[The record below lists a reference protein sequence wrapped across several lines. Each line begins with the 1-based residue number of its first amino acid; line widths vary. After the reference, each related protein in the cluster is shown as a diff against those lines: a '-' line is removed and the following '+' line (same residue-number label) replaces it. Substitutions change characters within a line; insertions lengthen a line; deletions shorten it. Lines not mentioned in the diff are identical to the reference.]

1 MFFTFTV
8 GAAAAE
14 FELSCF
20 SRRFLLF
27 PTMPK
32 LIFSLRPPA
41 PPLPFGGGGPGA
53 ASSLASSGGVVVE
66 EFCGG
71 KSEIE
76 LCRCSFHLAFL
87 SAAHDRIRGGPL
99 FLFLPSNDPP
109 QATRF
114 IKFSLYMATTG
125 LLGPDLVLSVVKPRV
140 SFDERTISCSSG
152 IGLFTHSPIFI
163 PHRPRNV
170 IISIISKWLMM
181 GRQIPSGL
189 LVIHPVSSFP
199 FLIEEFRGRR
209 LPASS
214 LK

>member
-1 MFFTFTV
+1 MLHCSRYLLYFGLRKAESRLASVQWSSIHPCPRCWRLGGLPPLFFTFTV

-87 SAAHDRIRGGPL
+87 SAAHDRIGGGPL
-99 FLFLPSNDPP
+99 FLFLP
-109 QATRF
+109 F
-114 IKFSLYMATTG
+114 F
-125 LLGPDLVLSVVKPRV
+125 
-140 SFDERTISCSSG
+140 C
-152 IGLFTHSPIFI
+152 
-163 PHRPRNV
+163 
-170 IISIISKWLMM
+170 
-181 GRQIPSGL
+181 
-189 LVIHPVSSFP
+189 
-199 FLIEEFRGRR
+199 R
-209 LPASS
+209 L
-214 LK
+214 